1 MENMLAGSRWRRPD
15 KGRAW
20 ELAATKEPPTMSDLP
35 PAVGTR
41 RHWLS
46 VTTAAGL
53 GLLGLAPRLSAAGF
67 SRYRDRVL
75 SKKPVGYWR
84 LGEAAGPVAKDE
96 SGFNRQGAFH
106 GTPMLHQ
113 PGALKHDDDTAI
125 TLDGKGSYVEIPD
138 DPAFS
143 VATSG
148 QGMTVEVWM
157 RPDVLGFP
165 GDTTEPFI
173 HWLGKGEEGRHEWA
187 LRFYSRATERPNR
200 ISAYIFNPGGGLG
213 SGAYFEDALTPGQWL
228 HIVAT
233 YDPANNANPKAGVSI
248 YRDGALRKGPGIAG
262 SSGALYSKY
271 QIAPAHGA
279 APLRLGA
286 RDLGHHFLTGGLDEV
301 AIYPQV
307 LSAAEIREH
316 WMIGSSG

>member
-1 MENMLAGSRWRRPD
+1 MPD
-15 KGRAW
+15 LR
-20 ELAATKEPPTMSDLP
+20 LP
-35 PAVGTR
+35 ACTR
-41 RHWLS
+41 RQWLS
-46 VTTAAGL
+46 ATATAGL
-53 GLLGLAPRLSAAGF
+53 GALVLAPRLSAAGF

-96 SGFNRQGAFH
+96 SGFNRDGSFR
-106 GTPMLHQ
+106 GTPVLHQ

-125 TLDGKGSYVEIPD
+125 TLDGKGSCVEIPD

-148 QGMTVEVWM
+148 KGMTVEVWM
-157 RPDVLGFP
+157 RPDTLEFP
-165 GDTTEPFI
+165 GDTADPFV

-187 LRFYSRATERPNR
+187 LRFYSRATARPNR
-200 ISAYIFNPGGGLG
+200 ISAYIFNAAGGLG
-213 SGAYFEDALTPGQWL
+213 SGAYFQDALAPGQWM

-233 YDPANNANPKAGVSI
+233 YDPANNPKGGVSI
-248 YRDGALRKGPGIAG
+248 YRDGTLRKGPGIAG
-262 SSGALYSKY
+262 STGALYSEY
-271 QIAPAHGA
+271 QIVPTHGA

-286 RDLGHHFLTGGLDEV
+286 RDLAHHSLIGGLDEV

-316 WMIGSSG
+316 WMIGSKG